1 MTLSG
6 DTNDTFVVNVTGR
19 FMLTRGSQIVAAGV
33 PASAILY
40 NIIGDG
46 QQVAMT
52 GKTRIDGTVL
62 ALERDIAVTPGVVN
76 GEVTRTSASSAGR
89 ACAVRRVRCREE
101 EEGSSDSPMRW
112 RPCERCARGIRALP

>member
-1 MTLSG
+1 VTLSG
-6 DTNDTFVVNVTGR
+6 DTNDTFVINVTGR
-19 FMLTRGSQIVAAGV
+19 FMLTRGSKIVGAGV

-62 ALERDIAVTPGVVN
+62 ALELDIAVTPGIVN
-76 GEVTRTSASSAGR
+76 GEVIPILR
-89 ACAVRRVRCREE
+89 
-101 EEGSSDSPMRW
+101 
-112 RPCERCARGIRALP
+112 